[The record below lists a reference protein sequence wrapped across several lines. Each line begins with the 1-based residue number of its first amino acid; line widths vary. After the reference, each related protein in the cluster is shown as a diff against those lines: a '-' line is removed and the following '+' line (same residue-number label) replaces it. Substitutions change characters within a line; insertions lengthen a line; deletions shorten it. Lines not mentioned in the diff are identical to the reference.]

1 MKNLDKAMGG
11 MSMWKNNGI
20 VKEPFLQ
27 LKEHP
32 SEASQIVD
40 EVLYGM
46 EVLIREKTA
55 KGGWASVETAYGY
68 QGYVKMDG
76 LECREWNTRKWQK
89 LPKYVVTS
97 PSADVYEVPGYQN
110 PYVLTLPRGSLVS
123 AVPEEGQA
131 GWQQARLI
139 DGRGVYMRKAQ
150 LRPLAETHY
159 SIRNEE
165 ETLRESLVRTALSY
179 LHTPYRWGGKT
190 PWGID
195 CSGLC
200 SMVYLL
206 HGIYIYRDASIKEG
220 YPVKE
225 IPVCKAKPGDLLY
238 FPGHMA
244 LYIGYFQYV
253 HATGRMGQDGVVVN
267 SLNHTAPNYRRDL
280 ASTVT
285 AAGSI
290 F

>member
-1 MKNLDKAMGG
+1 
-11 MSMWKNNGI
+11 MWNRNGI
-20 VKEPFLQ
+20 VKEPFLP

-32 SEASQIVD
+32 SVESQTVD

-46 EVLIREKTA
+46 EVQIQEKTI
-55 KGGWASVETAYGY
+55 KGGWALVETIYGY
-68 QGYVKMDG
+68 QGYARLDG
-76 LECREWNTRKWQK
+76 LECREWNIRKWQK

-97 PSADVYEVPGYQN
+97 RSADVYEIPGYQN
-110 PYVLTLPRGSLVS
+110 PYVLTLPRGSLV
-123 AVPEEGQA
+123 AEVPDEGQA
-131 GWQQARLI
+131 GWQQVSLI
-139 DGRGVYMRKAQ
+139 DGRGIYMRRSQ
-150 LRPLAETHY
+150 LRPLSEIHD
-159 SIRNEE
+159 SVQKEE
-165 ETLRESLVRTALSY
+165 EIFRESLVRTAVSY

-206 HGIYIYRDASIKEG
+206 HGVYIYRDAAVKEG

-225 IPVCKAKPGDLLY
+225 IPVCSVKPGDLLY

-244 LYIGYFQYV
+244 LYIGCFQYV

-267 SLNHTAPNYRRDL
+267 SLNHTAANYRGDL
-280 ASTVT
+280 AATVT
-285 AAGSI
+285 MAGSI

>member
-1 MKNLDKAMGG
+1 
-11 MSMWKNNGI
+11 MWNNSGV
-20 VKEPFLQ
+20 VKEAVLQ

-32 SEASQIVD
+32 STDSQTVD

-55 KGGWASVETAYGY
+55 NGGWVSVETAYGY
-68 QGYVKMDG
+68 QGFVQAAG
-76 LECREWNTRKWQK
+76 LECREWSTRKWQK
-89 LPKYVVTS
+89 LSKYVVTA
-97 PSADVYEVPGYQN
+97 PSADIYEVPGYQN
-110 PYVLTLPRGSLVS
+110 PYLMTLPRGSLVAS
-123 AVPEEGQA
+123 VAADGQA
-131 GWQQARLI
+131 GWQQVRMI
-139 DGRGVYMRKAQ
+139 DGRGVYIRKSQ
-150 LRPLAETHY
+150 LRPLSETHY
-159 SIRNEE
+159 SIQKEE
-165 ETLRESLVRTALSY
+165 ERLRESLVRTALSY

-190 PWGID
+190 SWGID

-206 HGIYIYRDASIKEG
+206 HGIYIYRDAKIKEG

-225 IPVCKAKPGDLLY
+225 IPVCSVKPGDLLY

-253 HATGRMGQDGVVVN
+253 HATGRMGQDGVVIN
-267 SLNHTAPNYRRDL
+267 SLNHTADNYRRDL
-280 ASTVT
+280 AATVT
-285 AAGSI
+285 MAGSI